1 MDYIKA
7 CRCAAISIV
16 LSVASAS
23 ALAQDITATREAAAD
38 RYLRAV
44 PMSKM
49 LDGTLTE
56 MSKQLPTEQRVQF
69 MGDMKKIVR
78 ADYLERLCRQSMI
91 KTFTTDELNAL
102 ADFYGSKQGAA
113 PCSNS
118 APTWGRSCQR
128 SRLRFNVVSKSDK
141 NRHLGNSENRGAR
154 SSPAWPAA

>member
-102 ADFYGSKQGAA
+102 ADFYGSKQGASA
-113 PCSNS
+113 MLKFGAYMGQIMPAIQAEIQRGVQERQES
-118 APTWGRSCQR
+118 APRKQ
-128 SRLRFNVVSKSDK
+128 
-141 NRHLGNSENRGAR
+141 
-154 SSPAWPAA
+154 